1 MRARVAAAICARS
14 DFESGIP
21 WFAKLLWLLG
31 FQVWLQALVQPK
43 CNTLAAPPVV
53 LLLLRSCCSS
63 SGRAAPPPVGSTG
76 LARA

>member
-31 FQVWLQALVQPK
+31 FQVSTPVLVQPK
-43 CNTLAAPPVV
+43 CNRQPA
-53 LLLLRSCCSS
+53 
-63 SGRAAPPPVGSTG
+63 
-76 LARA
+76 